1 MNAGVTEDASKVA
14 SNLIDSLKSSPMIL
28 ALVVFNVLYM
38 VINAY
43 TAVKVAE
50 RAERILEKTL
60 DLCAVKEK

>member
-1 MNAGVTEDASKVA
+1 MNPGAIEESGRVA